1 MSGTGRLVRQYLER
15 AIIEAGAGST
25 LREPDVRAELA
36 ELEASLD
43 RQDETFAEAVAIARR
58 MDERIQ
64 TIMKRLELMDATI
77 GRIFRDR

>member
-1 MSGTGRLVRQYLER
+1 MSGTGRLVRTYLER

-25 LREPDVRAELA
+25 LRERDVRAELA

-43 RQDETFAEAVAIARR
+43 RQDETLAEAIGIARR
-58 MDERIQ
+58 MDERIT